1 MSSIVATLSSLD
13 VKAMGVMLAS
23 AVLMDAT
30 IVRTVL
36 LPTSMKPLGDRTSC
50 WYLPSRLE
58 GLPQVPAPAVHPE
71 PELDPSRLSV
81 DVAREEALVSLA
93 LRGELDLETAP
104 QFREHLSDVEE
115 DTMTLLVDLR
125 NVTSPDPCGI
135 GELVGAHQR
144 TRHDGRRLVVVRSEG
159 TRIHR
164 LLRVAGLDIAA

>member
-1 MSSIVATLSSLD
+1 SPGGPRAPADDRRGGVARDPSDCDVRGGGEICVSSIVATLSSLD

-81 DVAREEALVSLA
+81 DVAREDALVSLA
-93 LRGELDLETAP
+93 LGGDLDVETAP
-104 QFREHLSDVEE
+104 QFRERLADVRGGHH
-115 DTMTLLVDLR
+115 DAPRRPSQCDLPG
-125 NVTSPDPCGI
+125 S
-135 GELVGAHQR
+135 
-144 TRHDGRRLVVVRSEG
+144 
-159 TRIHR
+159 
-164 LLRVAGLDIAA
+164 